1 MPATLR
7 LLSADHPD
15 ARVLI
20 AELDAELNGST
31 PKEHMFG
38 LHEGEAADPRLRF
51 FVVDL
56 DASIVGCGALRE
68 LEPGVAEL
76 KRMFIRKPFRR
87 RGLGRV
93 LLESLERE
101 AAASGI
107 HTLKLETGWMLTE
120 AVALYHSAGFKDIPA
135 YGEYVT
141 SPYSLCMQKV
151 LISSSR

>member
-1 MPATLR
+1 MTLR
-7 LLSADHPD
+7 PLSADHPD
-15 ARVLI
+15 ALVLI
-20 AELDAELNGST
+20 AELDAELNRST

-38 LHEGEAADPRLRF
+38 LHTGEAADPRLRF
-51 FVVDL
+51 FVVEL
-56 DASIVGCGALRE
+56 EGVVAGCGALRE

-76 KRMFIRKPFRR
+76 KRMYIRRAFRR

-120 AVALYHSAGFKDIPA
+120 AVTLYHSAGFSDIPA

-141 SPYSLCMQKV
+141 SPYSLCMEKR
-151 LISSSR
+151 L

>member
-1 MPATLR
+1 VPATLR

-15 ARVLI
+15 ALVLI

-51 FVVDL
+51 FVVDV
-56 DASIVGCGALRE
+56 DGAIVGCGALRE

-76 KRMFIRKPFRR
+76 KRMYIRKPFRR

-101 AAASGI
+101 AATSGI
-107 HTLKLETGWMLTE
+107 HTLKLETGWMLAE

-141 SPYSLCMQKV
+141 SPYSLCMEKS
-151 LISSSR
+151 LSSRA

>member
-1 MPATLR
+1 VTLR
-7 LLSADHPD
+7 PLAADHPD
-15 ARVLI
+15 ALGLI
-20 AELDAELNGST
+20 AELDAELNEST

-38 LHEGEAADPRLRF
+38 LHKGEAADPRLRF

-56 DASIVGCGALRE
+56 DGAIVGCGALRE
-68 LEPGVAEL
+68 LEAGVAEL
-76 KRMFIRKPFRR
+76 KRMYIRRAYRR

-101 AAASGI
+101 AVASGI

-120 AVALYHSAGFKDIPA
+120 AVRLYHSAGFVDIPA

-141 SPYSLCMQKV
+141 SPFSLCMEKP
-151 LISSSR
+151 LSARA